1 MSAIVERLLIG
12 YGSESG
18 NARTLARRL
27 SADPALQAYAPRATP
42 LDEIAPEALDAHE
55 ALIVVSSSFGDGEP
69 PGNAEIFLARAR
81 EAPRLEDLRY
91 AVFGLG
97 DTAYPQFCGFTKGLD
112 ALLTERGARPLVNRV
127 DADAGY
133 EEFFRLWTPTL
144 GKVLQGD
151 AQAGRDLHLRVK
163 AYGEADAYAAP
174 ILERRQLDK
183 DAPGAW
189 LLRLDISG
197 SGMSCQAGDNLH
209 LMPEN
214 DAALLEALAHWLG
227 APEAVEALRRREL
240 RQIGKG
246 LLRDLAKLSGS
257 EALKG
262 LLKIGRRKELEDY
275 LWGADLLDVLED
287 FCAPGSVSLA
297 DLEGMLSPCLPR
309 AYSIASAG
317 GSEEVELCV
326 RDIAY
331 ERGGRLRRGAA
342 TGWMLSHEGP
352 LRVFCRSNPGFHL
365 PREAPGEA
373 PAPLILIGAGT
384 GLAPLMGLLRE
395 TRLRG
400 PRRETCLIF
409 GEKRRARDFLHEAEL
424 REMQAEGVLTHLL
437 PAFSRDGAAKYYV
450 QHAVTDHAPLLR
462 GMLERGA
469 HVHLCGDK
477 SHLERGVSE
486 AFDAARGGIW
496 RDLEQAGRLH
506 RELY

>member
-18 NARTLARRL
+18 NARGLAERL

-42 LDEIAPEALDAHE
+42 LDEIAPEALGARE

-69 PGNAEIFLARAR
+69 PGNAESFLARAK
-81 EAPRLEDLRY
+81 EAPRLEGLRY

-97 DTAYPQFCGFTKGLD
+97 DTAYPRFCGFTKGLD
-112 ALLTERGARPLVNRV
+112 SLLAERGARPLINRV

-133 EEFFRLWTPTL
+133 EDFFRLWTPTL
-144 GKVLQGD
+144 GKVLKGD
-151 AQAGRDLHLRVK
+151 AQAGRELHLRVS
-163 AYGEADAYAAP
+163 AYGEADAYEAP
-174 ILERRQLDK
+174 ILERRQLNQ

-189 LLRLDISG
+189 LLRLDISA
-197 SGMSCQAGDNLH
+197 SGMSFQAGDNLH

-214 DAALLEALAHWLG
+214 DATLLEALAEWLA
-227 APEAVEALRRREL
+227 APEAVGALRRKEL
-240 RQIGKG
+240 RQLSKG
-246 LLRDLAKLSGS
+246 LLRDLARLSGN
-257 EALKG
+257 EELKG
-262 LLKIGRRKELEDY
+262 LLKMSRRKELESY

-297 DLEGMLSPCLPR
+297 DLEEILSPCLPR

-317 GSEEVELCV
+317 GSEVVELCV

-331 ERGGRLRRGAA
+331 ERGGRPRRGAA

-365 PREAPGEA
+365 PREAS
-373 PAPLILIGAGT
+373 APLILIGAGT
-384 GLAPLMGLLRE
+384 GVAPLMGLLRE

-409 GEKRRARDFLHEAEL
+409 GEKRRARDFLYEEEL
-424 REMQAEGVLTHLL
+424 RGMQAEGTLTHLL

-450 QHAVTDHAPLLR
+450 QHAIADHAAILR
-462 GMLERGA
+462 EMLERGA
-469 HVHLCGDK
+469 HLYLCGDK
-477 SHLERGVSE
+477 SHLEQGVSE
-486 AFDAARGGIW
+486 AFDALAGDGFW
-496 RDLEQAGRLH
+496 LETEQAGRLH